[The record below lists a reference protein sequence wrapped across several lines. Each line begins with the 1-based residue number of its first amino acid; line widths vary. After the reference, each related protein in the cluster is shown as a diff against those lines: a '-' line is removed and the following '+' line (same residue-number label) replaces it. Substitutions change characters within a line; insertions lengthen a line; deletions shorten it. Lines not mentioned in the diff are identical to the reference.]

1 MTNLKICTN
10 INNFSIN
17 NIIFLWEKQNINIL
31 VTKKLKIIELNH
43 YYLVKIEFIFIKKRH
58 FNCLF

>member
-31 VTKKLKIIELNH
+31 VTKK
-43 YYLVKIEFIFIKKRH
+43 F
-58 FNCLF
+58 